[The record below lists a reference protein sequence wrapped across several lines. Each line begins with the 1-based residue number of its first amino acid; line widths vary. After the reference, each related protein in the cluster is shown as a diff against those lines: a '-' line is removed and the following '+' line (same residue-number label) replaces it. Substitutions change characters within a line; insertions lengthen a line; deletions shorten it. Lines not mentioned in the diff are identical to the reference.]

1 MRYINRERA
10 ALALILLACM
20 LAECIPLMLAL
31 VALSALVLFLP
42 NCQAIVNF
50 RRRLSGCITRFVRT
64 AARTLT
70 RGEICDCSEKEKG
83 RPVRE
88 APDGQGKKTRDCPCV
103 YSKRKKG
110 GCQA

>member
-10 ALALILLACM
+10 ALALTLLACM

-50 RRRLSGCITRFVRT
+50 KRRLSGCITRLAQTAGRT
-64 AARTLT
+64 STRANSATASRKRRAAR
-70 RGEICDCSEKEKG
+70 
-83 RPVRE
+83 
-88 APDGQGKKTRDCPCV
+88 
-103 YSKRKKG
+103 
-110 GCQA
+110 